1 MDLSKLTPAPW
12 EADGYHGEDG
22 WDVGVE
28 DSDGVSLR
36 QLGTGFRKDDAEF
49 IALARNA
56 FDVMLR
62 RGWTATLID
71 TQDGPRTAWHVDV
84 GIRGQRTAS
93 FDNPFVALVEADEWY
108 KANVEK
114 GG

>member
-36 QLGTGFRKDDAEF
+36 PLGTGFRKDDAEF

-56 FDVMLR
+56 FDVMVR

-71 TQDGPRTAWHVDV
+71 TQCWRVDV
-84 GIRGQRTAS
+84 GIRGQRSAS
-93 FDNPFVALVEADEWY
+93 FDDPFTALVDADEWY
-108 KANVEK
+108 REHVEK
-114 GG
+114 GGQ